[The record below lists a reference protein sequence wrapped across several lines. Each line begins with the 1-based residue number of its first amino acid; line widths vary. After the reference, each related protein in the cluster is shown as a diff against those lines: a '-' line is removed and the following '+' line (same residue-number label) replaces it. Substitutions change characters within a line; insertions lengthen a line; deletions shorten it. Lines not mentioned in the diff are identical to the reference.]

1 MNCIKF
7 AYQYPF
13 FAIPLLRMN
22 VIEDYDCPTASVN
35 GKELRYNPSFVNE
48 LPERQQFGLIAHEVL
63 HVVLLHHLRR
73 RRRDVESWNAAC
85 DYAIN
90 LLLLDMGLEL
100 PPGGLIDWRF
110 KGVTSNKIYE
120 IITKKEE
127 DSDDDGDSDGD
138 DNEEEDGGDGVKQP
152 WGDLQDYPGEAPIEE
167 EATMKE
173 VLAQSLQAA
182 KMAGKGISESLFRE
196 IKSIIHPKK
205 NAGDALRTIL
215 SDIYI
220 SSDYSWSKRN
230 LRYGASDFIV
240 PGVLNERI
248 LNTVIAIDT
257 SGSIGE
263 DELNTITQVVDD
275 LRIESKGSAHVIYCD
290 DEIRGEDFYETDET
304 ISLRLLG
311 GGCTSFL
318 PVFNKVKDC
327 QVLVYITDGY
337 CHEKLI
343 EPDYP
348 VVWVIFGENPYFK
361 PGFGEIINI

>member
-63 HVVLLHHLRR
+63 HVVLLHHHRR

-127 DSDDDGDSDGD
+127 
-138 DNEEEDGGDGVKQP
+138 
-152 WGDLQDYPGEAPIEE
+152 
-167 EATMKE
+167 
-173 VLAQSLQAA
+173 
-182 KMAGKGISESLFRE
+182 ES
-196 IKSIIHPKK
+196 
-205 NAGDALRTIL
+205 
-215 SDIYI
+215 
-220 SSDYSWSKRN
+220 RN
-230 LRYGASDFIV
+230 
-240 PGVLNERI
+240 
-248 LNTVIAIDT
+248 
-257 SGSIGE
+257 
-263 DELNTITQVVDD
+263 
-275 LRIESKGSAHVIYCD
+275 
-290 DEIRGEDFYETDET
+290 
-304 ISLRLLG
+304 
-311 GGCTSFL
+311 
-318 PVFNKVKDC
+318 
-327 QVLVYITDGY
+327 
-337 CHEKLI
+337 
-343 EPDYP
+343 
-348 VVWVIFGENPYFK
+348 
-361 PGFGEIINI
+361 